1 VQNIQKTW
9 AGLDLRRRAIVILA
23 AVATLLAVL
32 WLARIAA
39 QPRMDLLYS
48 GLDPAAA
55 AEVMTALDQQ
65 NATYEVRGTAIYV
78 PATQRDPLR
87 LSLAGQNLPPNGAV
101 GYELLDGMSGF
112 GTTSQMFDAAL
123 VRAKE
128 GELARTIVAS
138 PQIRSARVH
147 IAAQPTQS
155 FRRDDRPSASVTVAA
170 ASGAL
175 RPEQAQALKHLVAA
189 AITGLQPEDVAVV
202 DQATGTIIDGRS
214 TSGAVGLA
222 ETERAA
228 MLQRRAQQ
236 LVEARV
242 GPGRAVVT
250 VNVEARTD
258 RESIR
263 EQTFDPDSRVA
274 ISSEVE
280 ERTSS
285 SRGPA
290 GGAVTVASDLPDG
303 EAGAGGE
310 RSTQDGETRER
321 TNFEVSSVSREVL
334 REPGGIRRMSV
345 AVLVDGTMEVQPDG
359 SALWQPMPEEDLADL
374 RDLVASA
381 VGLEEARGDEITIKS
396 MPLEQAVTGA
406 DGTGPPASFPFD
418 VMQLAQ
424 AGILALVALA
434 LGLFVLRPIL
444 AGRPAGAAALPEPG
458 STEIAIPDA
467 PVLSGEIE
475 DGGFTPPPMNTVSDF
490 DFPGADDGL
499 PALGGGAGDPVA
511 RLREMIEERREETL
525 EVLRDWMSD
534 DKERAR

>member
-1 VQNIQKTW
+1 MQNIQKTW

>member
-258 RESIR
+258 RVRPCWLSWGSCR
-263 EQTFDPDSRVA
+263 LARRAPDVRRGRCSGPNRRSDSGLA
-274 ISSEVE
+274 
-280 ERTSS
+280 RASS
-285 SRGPA
+285 SG
-290 GGAVTVASDLPDG
+290 
-303 EAGAGGE
+303 
-310 RSTQDGETRER
+310 
-321 TNFEVSSVSREVL
+321 
-334 REPGGIRRMSV
+334 SV
-345 AVLVDGTMEVQPDG
+345 ARKATSIALDRL
-359 SALWQPMPEEDLADL
+359 SAYSTS
-374 RDLVASA
+374 ASA
-381 VGLEEARGDEITIKS
+381 SAEPQSRHQCTGL
-396 MPLEQAVTGA
+396 
-406 DGTGPPASFPFD
+406 
-418 VMQLAQ
+418 
-424 AGILALVALA
+424 
-434 LGLFVLRPIL
+434 
-444 AGRPAGAAALPEPG
+444 
-458 STEIAIPDA
+458 
-467 PVLSGEIE
+467 
-475 DGGFTPPPMNTVSDF
+475 
-490 DFPGADDGL
+490 
-499 PALGGGAGDPVA
+499 
-511 RLREMIEERREETL
+511 
-525 EVLRDWMSD
+525 
-534 DKERAR
+534 